1 MKWILAIASLV
12 VSATCW
18 SAEGETKTPPI
29 VVTEI
34 MAKEYPSETG
44 SQGRM
49 LTVEF
54 EPGAASKPHTHP
66 GAIFAYVLEGSVVS
80 GMNNDEAKTYK
91 TGESWYEHPGCV
103 HRVSRN
109 ASATQKAK
117 LLVFFV
123 TQPGKPILEPL
134 KE

>member
-1 MKWILAIASLV
+1 MKWIFAIASLV
-12 VSATCW
+12 MSATCLA
-18 SAEGETKTPPI
+18 AEGETKAPA
-29 VVTEI
+29 VVATEL
-34 MAKEYPSETG
+34 MVKDFPAETG

-54 EPGAASKPHTHP
+54 APGAASKPHTHP
-66 GAIFAYVLEGSVVS
+66 GAIFAYVLEGSVVA
-80 GMNNDEAKTYK
+80 GLNNDEAKTYK
-91 TGESWYEHPGCV
+91 TGESWYEQPGCV

-109 ASATQKAK
+109 ASTTEKAK

-123 TQPGKPILEPL
+123 TQPGKKIVEPI